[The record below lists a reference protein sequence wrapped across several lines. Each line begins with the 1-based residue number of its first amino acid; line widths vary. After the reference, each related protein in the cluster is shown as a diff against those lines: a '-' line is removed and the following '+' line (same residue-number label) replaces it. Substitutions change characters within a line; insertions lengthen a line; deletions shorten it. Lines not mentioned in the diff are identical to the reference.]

1 MKAKLFH
8 KNYSY
13 LLILISLLLNTALFS
28 CKMKSEQY
36 SFSNKL
42 ELIDALIS
50 QNYFSDAVDELK
62 KLEKQTSDSWSFISI
77 YKRYKYIDEQK
88 RADLIIKKA
97 LKELPKNPELISLY
111 SMSLLEQNNLDEA
124 IKTSKA
130 LIGTKYASIYSQAIL
145 QKAISEPE
153 NNLFTNQEY
162 FSIYY
167 DAYQTSQNPIWIKN
181 CAVIALLQ
189 GNYAKATEIAPTS
202 FANSNDAYF
211 WATILYDGIKFIES
225 LDALSQAKTLNQNLS
240 TKNSSFLINLSALES
255 DCYMAISDMQQA
267 EQTRQKLL
275 LDVDS
280 FNINQKENKHLPII
294 YVNSAIWAIN
304 NGMQE
309 KARELLSHA
318 VNTWEDFVPALIAYA
333 DFAYNSSIERTED
346 EHTQAL
352 RQAGLKT
359 IDMEKYD
366 NRSVIPVSDAL
377 YRIEKSLKNQYSPEL
392 VIKQL
397 DLKYKTNQTLSQ
409 KQKISDLWM
418 MIEDNLSQDSVYEEM
433 LVQYAVTN
441 LIKNSQIQDAFT
453 LFQNFLYKTYS
464 LDEKEEF
471 WHQVQSLLPLI
482 QPKTAEIAAYFATT
496 FEKRDEAI
504 RLSEYCVYESAGIL
518 QEGFISSKVSTATCM
533 NLADIYYSTGKKE
546 KALDL
551 YGKAASRESNAS
563 LRSEIFYRIAC
574 IYVTMND
581 NLNALRSADYATTIY
596 PDNVKAQ
603 LLKNKLKTN

>member
-153 NNLFTNQEY
+153 NKLFTNQEY

-167 DAYQTSQNPIWIKN
+167 DAYLASQNPIWIKN

-211 WATILYDGIKFIES
+211 WATILYDGTKFIES
-225 LDALSQAKTLNQNLS
+225 LDALSQANALNQNLS

-318 VNTWEDFVPALIAYA
+318 VTTWEDFVPALIAYA
-333 DFAYNSSIERTED
+333 DFAYNVQDIDFLLLTHAHIDHSGKIPKLYNSGYSNPIFCTKQTYELCQIMLPDSGHIQELEVEWLNKKRKREGKHTVPPLYTAEEATECLKYFNPVDYHEFIQIDENVKVKFVEAGHMLGSSMIEVWVYED
-346 EHTQAL
+346 GKEEKVVFTAIKQYTDE
-352 RQAGLKT
+352 AGLA
-359 IDMEKYD
+359 IDKYD
-366 NRSVIPVSDAL
+366 CAI
-377 YRIEKSLKNQYSPEL
+377 
-392 VIKQL
+392 
-397 DLKYKTNQTLSQ
+397 YK
-409 KQKISDLWM
+409 
-418 MIEDNLSQDSVYEEM
+418 
-433 LVQYAVTN
+433 
-441 LIKNSQIQDAFT
+441 
-453 LFQNFLYKTYS
+453 
-464 LDEKEEF
+464 
-471 WHQVQSLLPLI
+471 
-482 QPKTAEIAAYFATT
+482 
-496 FEKRDEAI
+496 
-504 RLSEYCVYESAGIL
+504 
-518 QEGFISSKVSTATCM
+518 
-533 NLADIYYSTGKKE
+533 
-546 KALDL
+546 
-551 YGKAASRESNAS
+551 
-563 LRSEIFYRIAC
+563 
-574 IYVTMND
+574 
-581 NLNALRSADYATTIY
+581 DYA
-596 PDNVKAQ
+596 DNKVKPYRMF
-603 LLKNKLKTN
+603 L